1 MWYIYL
7 TLSGNVDDAAGGAGG
22 PPGSLGAERAGE
34 RDAVYD
40 TLATDSLVRARVAIA
55 TSSSRTGVIGN
66 RMNRV

>member
-1 MWYIYL
+1 M
-7 TLSGNVDDAAGGAGG
+7 TLSGNVDDAAGGDGG

-40 TLATDSLVRARVAIA
+40 TLATDSLVRAQVAIA
-55 TSSSRTGVIGN
+55 ASSSRTGVIGN